1 MIRLIAQGTVE
12 DKMYELQQKKKN
24 LIDEVI
30 EPGQEALSSL
40 SEQDIREI
48 LMI

>member
-30 EPGQEALSSL
+30 EPGQEALSAL